1 MEIETEEILIEKC
14 RLHIEEKVGWGN
26 SEKWTTQDYELL
38 SKQIAEATTVNLS
51 IATLKRIWGK
61 IRYDSKPTVT
71 TLNTLAQYLG
81 YENWRAFRSAQTT
94 LNGNGRKNGVNGHH
108 HTDSPEKKLSVQ
120 RKKYFWIGTVAT
132 VLMIAAALLFTWIE
146 TKDEPIKLNPDHFSF
161 SSKKVVDEGLPN
173 TVIFDYDA
181 TAASA
186 NDSIYIQQSW
196 DKTLSTQ
203 VSRDE
208 KQHTSIY
215 YLPGFFQAKLR
226 INNEVVKEHNLYIK
240 TKGWLPLID
249 LKPVPVYF
257 KEEEIIQNGFMQLP
271 LDKIKENEI
280 SLQPETPWTCYYN
293 LRDFGDVATNDFIF
307 ETSLKNDYS
316 AGASACQHT
325 EIQLLFEGATLVIP
339 LSIPGCVSELT
350 FLDRDGKKSDMSK
363 FGVDFSDF
371 VKVRTEVN
379 DTVGRVTINGV
390 VANQFLIKRPPA
402 RVVGMAFRFRGTG
415 SVNGVKLSNNK
426 GEVMFEEKFK

>member
-1 MEIETEEILIEKC
+1 MEVEAEEILIEKC
-14 RLHIEEKVGWGN
+14 CLLIEEKLGWGN
-26 SEKWTTQDYELL
+26 SEAWTTQDYELL
-38 SKQIAEATTVNLS
+38 SKRIIEITNVNLS

-81 YENWRAFRSAQTT
+81 YENWRAFRVAQTT
-94 LNGNGRKNGVNGHH
+94 LNGNGRKNSVNGHNPVDAH
-108 HTDSPEKKLSVQ
+108 EKLSMQ
-120 RKKYFWIGTVAT
+120 RKKYFWIGTSVT
-132 VLMIAAALLFTWIE
+132 LLLIAAAYLFALTE
-146 TKDEPIKLNPDHFSF
+146 TKDESVKLNPDNFSF
-161 SSKKVVDEGLPN
+161 SSKKVVDEGVPN

-181 TAASA
+181 TTASPT
-186 NDSIYIQQSW
+186 DSIFIQQSW
-196 DKTLSTQ
+196 DKNLSAQ
-203 VSRDE
+203 VTRNQ

-257 KEEEIIQNGFMQLP
+257 KEEELIQSGFMQLP
-271 LDKIKENEI
+271 LDKIKESNI
-280 SLQPETPWTCYYN
+280 ALQPETPWTCYYN
-293 LRDFGDVATNDFIF
+293 LRDFGDVTTNDFIF
-307 ETSLKNDYS
+307 ETSVKNDYS
-316 AGASACQHT
+316 LGSSACQHT
-325 EIQLLFEGATLVIP
+325 EIHLLFEGATLVVP
-339 LSIPGCVSELT
+339 LSIPGCVSELA

-363 FGVDFSDF
+363 FGVDFSDV

-379 DTVGRVTINGV
+379 DSVGKVTINGLI
-390 VANQFLIKRPPA
+390 ATQFKIKRLPA

-415 SVNGVKLSNNK
+415 SVNGIKLSKNN
-426 GEVMFEEKFK
+426 GEIVFEEKFK